1 MTGSI
6 LSNAQALTLAGLLF
20 AGGSFA
26 AVADDTDQPILGHE
40 IYGSGVEKVL
50 VLHDWMGDAANYEP
64 MKAYLDGNAFTFVFA
79 DLRGYGLS
87 QKLEGTYTVDEIA
100 ADSLALA
107 NKLGWDRFHVV
118 GHSMTGMAVQRLAI
132 DDWMRGTKRLKS
144 VVAITPV
151 SADGY
156 PATPEDRE
164 FLWSAIHNAEV
175 SKIAFGAL
183 TGGKLGDTWASTKT
197 GRNLATSDAE
207 AMKGYYRMWLDTDF
221 SAEAAAAE
229 MQTPIRVI
237 GGRNDLPGFLEPKL
251 RSSFGAWYPNADLQ
265 FITDTGHYPMQET
278 PAYLAALI
286 QEFLALHSGQ

>member
-1 MTGSI
+1 MTDTLTSG
-6 LSNAQALTLAGLLF
+6 AQALTLAGLLF
-20 AGGSFA
+20 VGGSFA
-26 AVADDTDQPILGHE
+26 ASAGDADQPILGYE
-40 IYGSGVEKVL
+40 TFGSGSEKVL

-64 MKAYLDGNAFTFVFA
+64 MKAYLDGDAFTFVFA
-79 DLRGYGLS
+79 DLRGYGRSRELKG
-87 QKLEGTYTVDEIA
+87 QYTVEEIA
-100 ADSLALA
+100 GDTLALV

-132 DDWMRGTKRLKS
+132 DDWTSGAKRVKS

-156 PATPEDRE
+156 PATDEDRE
-164 FLWSAIHNAEV
+164 FLWSAIHNEEV
-175 SKIAFGAL
+175 SKMAFGAL
-183 TGGKLGDTWASTKT
+183 TGAKLGDSWASAKT
-197 GRNLATSDAE
+197 IRNIETSDAE
-207 AMKGYYRMWLDTDF
+207 AMKGYYKMWLDTDF
-221 SAEAAAAE
+221 SDEAAAAQ

-251 RSSFGAWYPNADLQ
+251 KSSFGAWYPNAELR

-286 QEFLALHSGQ
+286 QEFLALQSGQ